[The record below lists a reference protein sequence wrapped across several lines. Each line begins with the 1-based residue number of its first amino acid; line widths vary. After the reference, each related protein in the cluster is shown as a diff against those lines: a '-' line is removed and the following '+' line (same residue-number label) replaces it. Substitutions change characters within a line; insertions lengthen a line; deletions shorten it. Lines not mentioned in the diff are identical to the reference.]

1 VRDVA
6 VIGVGMTKFGRFPE
20 TSFEDLGRE
29 AMMNAINDADI
40 KPKEIEF
47 GYCGNVYGGMCM
59 GQRVLKEI
67 GIAGIEIINV
77 DNACASGST
86 ALRGVWYAIA
96 TGLYDIGIA
105 VGIEKL
111 THLPPATLVPPGE
124 DLQGE
129 MGMVFPAYFAMIMR
143 KYMETFGTT
152 LEQVAKIS
160 VKNHHNGCLNPYS
173 QFQKEVTGEEVL
185 SSRMICDPITLLQCC
200 PTSDGAAAAILCS
213 SSLARR
219 YTSHMITIAAS
230 VLRTGNFLYT
240 QEDFTFSDLTANVAK
255 KAYEMAHVGPEDIDL
270 CELHD
275 AFAINELL
283 HYEEL
288 GFCSRGEGG
297 ILIEKGETEIGGKI
311 PVNTSG
317 GLLSKGHPLGATG
330 VAQIAEIVW
339 QLRGKAGKRQVKN
352 PKVGLAHLVGGA
364 VTDIENG
371 ACTIHIIKK

>member
-20 TSFEDLGRE
+20 ASFEDLGRE
-29 AMMNAINDADI
+29 AITNAIKDADI
-40 KPKEIEF
+40 KPKKIEF

-67 GIAGIEIINV
+67 GIADIEIINV

-105 VGIEKL
+105 VGVEKL

-173 QFQKEVTGEEVL
+173 QFQKEVTVEEVL

-240 QEDFTFSDLTANVAK
+240 QKDFSFSDLTANVAK
-255 KAYEMAHVGPEDIDL
+255 KAYEMANVGPEDIDL

-297 ILIEKGETEIGGKI
+297 ILIEKGETEIDGKI

-339 QLRGKAGKRQVKN
+339 QLRGKAEKRQVKN

-371 ACTIHIIKK
+371 ACTVHIIKK

>member
-29 AMMNAINDADI
+29 AITNAIKDADI

-59 GQRVLKEI
+59 GQRLLKEI
-67 GIAGIEIINV
+67 GIADIEIINV

-143 KYMETFGTT
+143 QYMETYGTT

-173 QFQKEVTGEEVL
+173 QFQKEVTVEEVL
-185 SSRMICDPITLLQCC
+185 SSRMISDPITLLQCC

-240 QEDFTFSDLTANVAK
+240 QKDFSFSDLTANVAK
-255 KAYEMAHVGPEDIDL
+255 KAYEMANVGPENIDL

-297 ILIEKGETEIGGKI
+297 ILIEKGETEIDGKI

-339 QLRGKAGKRQVKN
+339 QLRGKAGKRQVRN

-371 ACTIHIIKK
+371 ACTVHIIKK

>member
-29 AMMNAINDADI
+29 AITNAINDADI

-105 VGIEKL
+105 MGIEKL

-152 LEQVAKIS
+152 LEQVAKVS

-255 KAYEMAHVGPEDIDL
+255 KAYEMAYVGPEDIDL

-297 ILIEKGETEIGGKI
+297 ILIEKGETEIDGKI

>member
-29 AMMNAINDADI
+29 AIMNAIHDADI

-67 GIAGIEIINV
+67 GIADIEIINV

-105 VGIEKL
+105 LGIEKL
-111 THLPPATLVPPGE
+111 TNLPPATLVPPGE

-173 QFQKEVTGEEVL
+173 QFQKEVTVEEVL
-185 SSRMICDPITLLQCC
+185 SSRTICDPITLLQCC

-219 YTSHMITIAAS
+219 YTPHMITIAAS

-240 QEDFTFSDLTANVAK
+240 QKDFTFSDLTANVAK
-255 KAYEMAHVGPEDIDL
+255 KAYEMANVGPEDIDL

-297 ILIEKGETEIGGKI
+297 ILIEKGETEIDGKI

-371 ACTIHIIKK
+371 ACTVHIIKK

>member
-1 VRDVA
+1 MRDVA
-6 VIGVGMTKFGRFPE
+6 VIGVGMTKFGRFAE
-20 TSFEDLGRE
+20 ASFEDLGRE
-29 AMMNAINDADI
+29 AITNAIKDADI

-67 GIAGIEIINV
+67 GIADIEIINV

-240 QEDFTFSDLTANVAK
+240 QKDFSFSDLTANVAK
-255 KAYEMAHVGPEDIDL
+255 KAYEIANVGPEDIDL

-297 ILIEKGETEIGGKI
+297 ILIEKGETEIDGKI

-330 VAQIAEIVW
+330 IAQIAEIVW

>member
-1 VRDVA
+1 MRDVA

-29 AMMNAINDADI
+29 AITNAINDADI

-173 QFQKEVTGEEVL
+173 QFQKEVTVEEVL

-219 YTSHMITIAAS
+219 YTSHMMTIAAS

-240 QEDFTFSDLTANVAK
+240 QKDFSFSDLTANVAK
-255 KAYEMAHVGPEDIDL
+255 KAYEMANVGPEDIDL

>member
-29 AMMNAINDADI
+29 AITNAINDADI

-105 VGIEKL
+105 MGIEKL

-255 KAYEMAHVGPEDIDL
+255 KAYEMANVGPEDIDL

>member
-1 VRDVA
+1 MRDVA

-29 AMMNAINDADI
+29 AITNAIKDADI

-59 GQRVLKEI
+59 GQRLLKEI
-67 GIAGIEIINV
+67 GIADIEIINV

-105 VGIEKL
+105 VGVEKL

-173 QFQKEVTGEEVL
+173 QFQKEVTVEEVL
-185 SSRMICDPITLLQCC
+185 SSRMISDPITLLQCC

-240 QEDFTFSDLTANVAK
+240 QKDFSFSDLTANVAK
-255 KAYEMAHVGPEDIDL
+255 KAYEMANVGPEDIDL

-297 ILIEKGETEIGGKI
+297 ILIEKGETEIDGKI

-339 QLRGKAGKRQVKN
+339 QLRGKAEKRQVKN

-371 ACTIHIIKK
+371 ACTVHIIKK

>member
-1 VRDVA
+1 MRDVA

-29 AMMNAINDADI
+29 AITNAIKDADI

-59 GQRVLKEI
+59 GQRLLKEI
-67 GIAGIEIINV
+67 GIADIEIINV

-143 KYMETFGTT
+143 QYMETYGTT

-173 QFQKEVTGEEVL
+173 QFQKEVTVEEVL
-185 SSRMICDPITLLQCC
+185 SSRMISDPITLLQCC

>member
-1 VRDVA
+1 MRDVA

-29 AMMNAINDADI
+29 AITNAIKDADI

-67 GIAGIEIINV
+67 GIADIEIINV

-240 QEDFTFSDLTANVAK
+240 QKDFSFSDLTANVAK
-255 KAYEMAHVGPEDIDL
+255 KAYEMANVGPEDIDL

-297 ILIEKGETEIGGKI
+297 ILIEKGETEIDGKI

-339 QLRGKAGKRQVKN
+339 QLRGKAGKRQVRN

-371 ACTIHIIKK
+371 ACTVHIIKK

>member
-20 TSFEDLGRE
+20 ISFEDLGRE
-29 AMMNAINDADI
+29 AITNAINDADI

-240 QEDFTFSDLTANVAK
+240 QKDFSFSDLTANVAK
-255 KAYEMAHVGPEDIDL
+255 KAYEIANVGPEDIDL

-275 AFAINELL
+275 AFAINEML

-297 ILIEKGETEIGGKI
+297 ILIEKGETEIDGKI

-371 ACTIHIIKK
+371 ACTVHIIKK